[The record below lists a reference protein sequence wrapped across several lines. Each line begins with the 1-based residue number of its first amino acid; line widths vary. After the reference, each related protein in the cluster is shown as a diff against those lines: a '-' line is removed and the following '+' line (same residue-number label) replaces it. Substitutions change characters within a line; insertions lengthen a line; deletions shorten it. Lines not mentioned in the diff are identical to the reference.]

1 MVLLC
6 PADDPIRRRCGM
18 ICKARPTA
26 AAARL
31 IAAILVLLVLAAT
44 NAISQEAAI
53 QPSAGSAAP
62 GQTVIGIGQL
72 RRDLTPWSMFL
83 SADIV
88 VQAVI
93 VGLVLASVV
102 TWTVWLAKGVEL
114 MFAKRK
120 LRRTLAA
127 IRGERSLAD
136 AAARVGNGGGLV
148 QGVSDAA
155 Q

>member
-1 MVLLC
+1 
-6 PADDPIRRRCGM
+6 M
-18 ICKARPTA
+18 ICKAWLTA

-31 IAAILVLLVLAAT
+31 IAAILLVAAT
-44 NAISQEAAI
+44 SAISQEAAI
-53 QPSAGSAAP
+53 EPSAGAVAP
-62 GQTVIGIGQL
+62 NQPVTGIGQL
-72 RRDLTPWSMFL
+72 PRDLSPWSMFL

-93 VGLVLASVV
+93 VGLVLASIV

-114 MFAKRK
+114 MLAKRK